1 MDLGGLLATTLD
13 RGAVWSVQVRR
24 AGGDVLAEHDPERLL
39 RTASVGKVYLLM
51 RIAELIGA
59 GELDPGEM
67 LDRDRGPAVAD
78 SGLWQHLDTQRLP
91 VADAARLV
99 GAVSDNWATNVL
111 LDRVGIESLPVGPRG
126 SALHDYVRD
135 QRSPEHPPTLSEGCA
150 ADWVDA
156 FLGLPG
162 GSPVLDW
169 ISLGVDLSMVA
180 SAFGLDPL
188 AHQEP
193 DRGVRLWSK
202 TGTSEGVRADVGM
215 VGIDGQGE
223 VQRTAY
229 AAICNWLPDGDD
241 LRDEVL
247 AAMASVGRA
256 IREPLV

>member
-1 MDLGGLLATTLD
+1 VELEGVLAPTVA
-13 RGAVWSVQVRR
+13 RGATWSVQVRR
-24 AGGDVLAEHDPERLL
+24 EDGELVAEHEPERLL

-51 RIAELIGA
+51 RVAELIGA
-59 GELDPGEM
+59 GELDPGEL
-67 LDRDRGPAVAD
+67 LDRNRGPAVAD

-126 SALHDYVRD
+126 SALLDFVRD
-135 QRSPEHPPTLSEGCA
+135 ARGPGHPPTLSEGCA

-156 FLGLPG
+156 LLGLAG

-169 ISLGVDLSMVA
+169 IALGVDLSMVA

-202 TGTSEGVRADVGM
+202 TGTSEGVRADVGLID
-215 VGIDGQGE
+215 IDGQG
-223 VQRTAY
+223 QARRTAY
-229 AAICNWLPDGDD
+229 AAICNWPPDGDD

-247 AAMASVGRA
+247 AAMHGVGRA